1 MQVKSFLRLLGIPNR
16 TAKAN
21 MNVSDIKS
29 ILRRIQS
36 STIPAV
42 ASTYFA
48 RIVSGGLQYLLIA
61 VVLGRIVGAA
71 GVGIFLLYLSWL
83 QITATFGAFGYPTL
97 SLRAIAKALE
107 RNDYF
112 EAYRYWKR
120 SLVVPFL
127 GTLIVAIFGY
137 VWRNPIAGLIFRDL
151 ELGWL
156 VTVITGSAVPMAV
169 LLVATSVLKGQG
181 KPVLGLFLQFGAAPL
196 LLLLGLMTYQLSFEG
211 PVSIGGLIVGFA
223 IALVFVA
230 LISVGIADYAL
241 RIIRRGAKFSE
252 SDPSVSS
259 ELGTTVQA
267 SRFWLID
274 LSNQA
279 NLRVPIILVSF
290 FASPEEVG
298 YFGVSYQLVA
308 QVGILFTALQSV
320 YSPIFVREFARR
332 KATLLRRYFFQTRFY
347 AVSLYLPIFLVF
359 VGAGKFFLGLS
370 GPEFIQAFPLV
381 IILAAGQLIKSSMGL
396 GEFFN
401 LMTDA
406 ERFEIFASFSTL
418 VLTLTLGILLGS
430 NWETVGIAVAVSI
443 TLAFKNL
450 ISVVRANRT
459 IRRLEVP
466 VP

>member
-1 MQVKSFLRLLGIPNR
+1 
-16 TAKAN
+16 
-21 MNVSDIKS
+21 MNVSDIKT
-29 ILRRIQS
+29 LLNRIKN

-42 ASTYFA
+42 TSTYST
-48 RIVSGGLQYLLIA
+48 RILSGGLQYLLIA
-61 VVLGRIVGAA
+61 VVLGRTIGAS

-97 SLRAIAKALE
+97 SLRAIATALE
-107 RNDYF
+107 RNDHF

-120 SLVVPFL
+120 SLGVPFF
-127 GTLIVAIFGY
+127 GTFIIAILAFA
-137 VWRNPIAGLIFRDL
+137 WRNPIAGLIFRDL

-156 VTVITGSAVPMAV
+156 VVAITASAVPMAM
-169 LLVATSVLKGQG
+169 LLIATSVLKGQG

-196 LLLLGLMTYQLSFEG
+196 LLLLGLVTHLFFFEG
-211 PVSIGGLIVGFA
+211 PISTGGLIVGFS
-223 IALVFVA
+223 IALFSVA
-230 LISVGIADYAL
+230 VMAVGLADYAL
-241 RIIRRGAKFSE
+241 RVIRREAKS
-252 SDPSVSS
+252 SKHYPVVSS
-259 ELGTTVQA
+259 ELGTNAVA
-267 SRFWLID
+267 ARFWLID

-320 YSPIFVREFARR
+320 YSPIFVRDFARR
-332 KATLLRRYFFQTRFY
+332 KATLLRRHFLQTRIY
-347 AVSLYLPIFLVF
+347 AVALYLPIFLVF
-359 VGAGKFFLGLS
+359 IGAGKFFLRLS
-370 GPEFIQAFPLV
+370 GPDFTQAFPLV
-381 IILAAGQLIKSSMGL
+381 VILAVGQLIKSSMGL

-401 LMTDA
+401 LMTNA
-406 ERFEIFASFSTL
+406 ERFEISASFITL
-418 VLTLTLGILLGS
+418 VLTLTLGIFLGGRS
-430 NWETVGIAVAVSI
+430 ETIGIAIAVSI